1 MHDIP
6 PFDLR
11 DSEAGVVLKVSVQPK
26 ASRNEVTGIHDRALK
41 LRLTAPP
48 IEGAA
53 NAACLA
59 FLAQL
64 FRIQKSRVRI
74 VRGHR
79 SRQKWVQ
86 IQGLTRGIIL
96 EQLSRLDVF

>member
-1 MHDIP
+1 MPDIP
-6 PFDLR
+6 PLELR
-11 DSEAGVVLKVSVQPK
+11 EIAAGIVLKVSVQPK
-26 ASRNEVTGIHDRALK
+26 ASRNEATGIHDGALK

-64 FRIQKSRVRI
+64 FHVQKSRLRI
-74 VRGHR
+74 IRGHR

-86 IQGLTRGIIL
+86 IEGVTRGMIFEEL
-96 EQLSRLDVF
+96 KRLDVF